1 MHRWQRAAAPPIY
14 SPAPGCQD
22 LLPAGVR
29 YVPEGRVLGFPGAL
43 RAVSLYL
50 PLVPPLPFC
59 LQQHARHRAFLLL
72 PWQLLLF
79 LHGRCRLLAGFKL
92 GSPWPVTEHP
102 GGGVLRLEAG
112 YTAPAFLAAGTYS
125 VKYQVHLRLRSF
137 AQSNM

>member
-22 LLPAGVR
+22 LLLAGVR
-29 YVPEGRVLGFPGAL
+29 SVPEGRVLRFPGAL

-50 PLVPPLPFC
+50 PLVPPLPFR
-59 LQQHARHRAFLLL
+59 LQQRARHRAFLLL

-79 LHGRCRLLAGFKL
+79 LHSRCRLLAGFKL
-92 GSPWPVTEHP
+92 GSPCPVTEHP

-112 YTAPAFLAAGTYS
+112 YMVPAFLAAGTYS
-125 VKYQVHLRLRSF
+125 VKYQVHLRLGNVALSK
-137 AQSNM
+137 